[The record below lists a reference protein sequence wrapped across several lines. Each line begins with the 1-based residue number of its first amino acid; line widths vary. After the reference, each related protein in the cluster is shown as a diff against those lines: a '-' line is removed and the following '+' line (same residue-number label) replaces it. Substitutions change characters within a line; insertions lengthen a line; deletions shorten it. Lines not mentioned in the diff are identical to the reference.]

1 MVRNKRKRRKKERK
15 VEVGDFKK
23 RSLGVMMDDGG
34 ILRLNFVFICLLN
47 INKKGDAS

>member
-23 RSLGVMMDDGG
+23 RFLGVMMDDGG
-34 ILRLNFVFICLLN
+34 DFKIKLCVHLPF
-47 INKKGDAS
+47 KH